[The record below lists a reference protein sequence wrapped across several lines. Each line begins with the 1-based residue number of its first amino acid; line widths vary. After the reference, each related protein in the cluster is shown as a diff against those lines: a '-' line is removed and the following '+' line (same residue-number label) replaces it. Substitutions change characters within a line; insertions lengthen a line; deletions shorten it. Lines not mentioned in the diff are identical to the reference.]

1 MSRVQLP
8 LVPRSG
14 VRYPANMRISL
25 LFLCVVA
32 LPCVGVAQELPP
44 TALSESTTPAK
55 REALVE
61 PLLGDFDFKP
71 IRTKDLDH
79 ETWRFAV
86 DLGLPNGLRVQRRIF
101 DTNFWLEGGI
111 GAWWIVPYAS
121 ACIRYD
127 WQVLQ
132 LTRNCFSLRPGL
144 SATYIVFGPHLGVGW
159 DIEAVWTHRYRNN
172 LRTDLGFRFGMTALV
187 SERWHD
193 NYTPVAPIMSLVF
206 NVAF

>member
-8 LVPRSG
+8 LVSRSG
-14 VRYPANMRISL
+14 VRYSANMRISL

-44 TALSESTTPAK
+44 TALSESPTPAK
-55 REALVE
+55 REAPVE

-121 ACIRYD
+121 ACVRYD
-127 WQVLQ
+127 WAFIQREQ
-132 LTRNCFSLRPGL
+132 NSFALRPGL
-144 SATYIVFGPHLGVGW
+144 SATFISFGPLLGVGW
-159 DIEAVWTHRYRNN
+159 DVEAVWTHRYRNN

-187 SERWHD
+187 SERWHG
-193 NYTPVAPIMSLVF
+193 NYTPVVPILSLVF